1 MPDIDE
7 VRKDNGT
14 FQMGSDIEDGE
25 AVEEYHNSEGQTA
38 LHYSQ
43 EAPTN
48 IIFKQLHALR
58 VTQMKQ
64 GVDLSSLT
72 RTQWGLSSLKFS
84 HHIVLKKSKYKD
96 VPIIFQVTV
105 CASCSP
111 SEEYSPVFLG
121 VYGDQESALLI
132 NDVHEILNGSFLTIF
147 CMQLQYATLS
157 SSTSISGVIAVT
169 DLIF

>member
-7 VRKDNGT
+7 VRKDNRI
-14 FQMGSDIEDGE
+14 FQMGSDIEDGNM
-25 AVEEYHNSEGQTA
+25 AEESNCVEGQTA
-38 LHYSQ
+38 LQFSQ

-48 IIFKQLHALR
+48 IVFKQLHALR

-64 GVDLSSLT
+64 GVDLSNLT

-84 HHIVLKKSKYKD
+84 HHIVLKKSNFRD

-105 CASCSP
+105 CSACSP
-111 SEEYSPVFLG
+111 SEEYLPVFLG

-132 NDVHEILNGSFLTIF
+132 NDVHEILNGSF
-147 CMQLQYATLS
+147 
-157 SSTSISGVIAVT
+157 
-169 DLIF
+169 